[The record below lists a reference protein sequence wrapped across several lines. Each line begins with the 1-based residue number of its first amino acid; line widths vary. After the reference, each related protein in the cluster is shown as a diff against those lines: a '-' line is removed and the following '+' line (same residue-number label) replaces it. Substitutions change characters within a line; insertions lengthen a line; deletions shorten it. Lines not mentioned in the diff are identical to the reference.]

1 MIYILTYLL
10 YYAQHQR
17 VDYRQV
23 FQTKELLMWDGNFL
37 EKEKCIVF
45 TT

>member
-17 VDYRQV
+17 ADCRQV
-23 FQTKELLMWDGNFL
+23 FQTKELLMWYGNFS
-37 EKEKCIVF
+37 EKENCIVF